1 MEEYSHFLLGANFVF
16 QSDAFQP
23 KTHKIE
29 GLPLPERDRYSHY
42 EVIKSAYD
50 SAVYAGINALNQFQ
64 NENNVSADGVYLD
77 VNLANGGDSL
87 KSLDSKY
94 SARLMNVTTIN
105 DENQECSSKATVYL
119 PTSKVNWLDKKLD
132 NYRDSEKDT
141 PHGPRGYT
149 LINDINS
156 IACSS
161 IESFFRHSDEFD
173 NIQPEE
179 RNWYELWI
187 ANLVQ
192 DIIPNTY
199 EKLRHIGIGVADNNI
214 VFKQT
219 VIFLIHAT
227 LDELRKLPQALNYL
241 SEIRLSK
248 QPSVL
253 LTGDYAGHQEWTE
266 LLEASINIDVDQ
278 NSPIIGIIDTGV
290 NNAHPLLRAF
300 LPDDRT
306 DCVLSG
312 YRHSDDDGHGTGMG
326 GLCLFGDL
334 TDLIYQRNE
343 ISVKHKLASIKIYS
357 ERLQGINQ
365 KELYGVLTE
374 DAVERL
380 EKMGASIF
388 CLAITED
395 DDCWGL
401 PTSWSADID
410 KILYHDGE
418 CDRLMLISAG
428 NVQDFENLD
437 QDNYLDY
444 CISQKAQSPAQAINA
459 ITVGS
464 YTEKVDDHQYGD
476 QGFPL
481 APPYDLSPYSRSSY
495 LWESKRI
502 KPDIVM
508 EGGNVLMHR
517 MLGGLS
523 STDLSLV
530 TTSNDLNQSFS
541 TFNATS
547 ASTALA
553 ARLAA
558 KIRSEYPEL
567 STLAIRAL
575 LIHSAEW
582 TERMMEKPKDIR
594 LSMYGYGV
602 PSEERA
608 LNSHNTYATYI
619 FENNIVPYLSGLSES
634 LKYAGFQL
642 FDLPWPTELLQSMGE
657 ERVRLKVTL
666 SYYIDPAPGEKGKLN
681 RYRYPSSS
689 LYFDLKAPTESTE
702 SFIARHNKLEEV
714 QVPLNTATS
723 ASSRWEI
730 GVRRRQSGSVQS
742 DWLECTAA
750 DLASCGQLMVYPGP
764 GWWKEQKIEKIEN
777 LIKYALVIS
786 IETTETPIYGEI
798 AQIIANKIHTEIQ
811 I

>member
-1 MEEYSHFLLGANFVF
+1 MEEYSHFLLGANFAS
-16 QSDAFQP
+16 QGEAFQP
-23 KTHKIE
+23 KTPPIE

-42 EVIKSAYD
+42 EVLKNAYD
-50 SAVYAGINALNQFQ
+50 SAISSGIDALNQFQ
-64 NENNVSADGVYLD
+64 NKNNVSADGVYLD
-77 VNLANGGDSL
+77 VNLVNGGDSL
-87 KSLDSKY
+87 KSLDSRN
-94 SARLMNVTTIN
+94 SARLMNVTTIDDGEDN
-105 DENQECSSKATVYL
+105 ERSSKATVYL
-119 PTSKVNWLDKKLD
+119 PTDKVDWLDKKLD
-132 NYRDSEKDT
+132 NYRNPNKDHA
-141 PHGPRGYT
+141 HGPSGYT
-149 LINDINS
+149 LINDMNS

-161 IESFFRHSDEFD
+161 IESFYRPRNEFE
-173 NIQPEE
+173 NIRPEE

-187 ANLVQ
+187 ANLAN
-192 DIIPNTY
+192 DIIPSTY
-199 EKLRHIGIGVADNNI
+199 EKIRQIGIEIADKNI

-219 VIFLIHAT
+219 VIFLVHAT
-227 LDELRKLPQALNYL
+227 LDELRKLPQTLNFL

-248 QPSVL
+248 QPSML

-266 LLEASINIDVDQ
+266 LLETSININIDE
-278 NSPIIGIIDTGV
+278 NSPIIGVIDTGV
-290 NNAHPLLRAF
+290 NNAHPLLHSF

-312 YRHSDDDGHGTGMG
+312 HQHVDDDGHGTGMG

-334 TDLIYQRNE
+334 TNLIYQRDE
-343 ISVKHKLASIKIYS
+343 ISITHKLASIKIFS
-357 ERLQGINQ
+357 ERLRDVNQ

-380 EKMGASIF
+380 EEMGASIF

-410 KILYHDGE
+410 KILYHDGQ

-437 QDNYLDY
+437 QENYLDY
-444 CISQKAQSPAQAINA
+444 CMSQKAQSPAQAINA
-459 ITVGS
+459 ITVGA
-464 YTEKVDDHQYGD
+464 YTEKVDDHQYGEH
-476 QGFPL
+476 GFPL

-530 TTSNDLNQSFS
+530 TTSSDLNQSFS
-541 TFNATS
+541 SFYATS

-553 ARLAA
+553 SRLTA
-558 KIRSEYPEL
+558 KIRSAYPEL
-567 STLAIRAL
+567 SALSIRAL

-582 TERMMEKPKDIR
+582 TERMKEKPKDER
-594 LSMYGYGV
+594 LYLYGYGV
-602 PSEERA
+602 PSDERA
-608 LNSHNTYATYI
+608 LNSNNRYATYI
-619 FENNIVPYLSGLSES
+619 FENEIIPYAVSSGAS

-642 FDLPWPTELLQSMGE
+642 FDLPWPVELLQSMGE
-657 ERVRLKVTL
+657 ERVRLKITL
-666 SYYIDPAPGEKGKLN
+666 SYYIDPAPGEKGRLN

-702 SFIARHNKLEEV
+702 SFIARHNKLEEA
-714 QVPLNTATS
+714 PNTAAS
-723 ASSRWEI
+723 AAARWEI
-730 GVRRRQSGSVQS
+730 GVRKRQSGSVQS
-742 DWLECTAA
+742 DWLECTAM
-750 DLASCGQLMVYPGP
+750 DLAACGQIMIYPGP
-764 GWWKEQKIEKIEN
+764 GWWKEQKLDHIEN
-777 LIKYALVIS
+777 VIKYALVVS
-786 IETTETPIYGEI
+786 IETRETPIYGEI
-798 AQIIANKIHTEIQ
+798 AQIIANKIQTRIQ
-811 I
+811 V